1 MESILPEVL
10 EIEYSFQDQGGHNTL
25 KLVEGR
31 LFFFSEAHSRL
42 SEKNE
47 YLTMVSAPERDDWIL
62 FWKALNH
69 AGVWDW
75 DEDYRPEPGLTLEA
89 DIWLVKIDRGGQSVR
104 TRSWFVEPT
113 TRNDFFMALKHLAG
127 VDVTLP
133 FQYLSQTL
141 RE

>member
-1 MESILPEVL
+1 MMNILPEVL
-10 EIEYSFQDQGGHNTL
+10 EIEYSFPKDGGHNTL

-62 FWKALNH
+62 FWKALNQ

-75 DEDYRPEPGLTLEA
+75 EEDYRPEPGLTLEA
-89 DIWLVKIDRGGQSVR
+89 DTWLVKIHRGEQTMQ
-104 TRSWFVEPT
+104 TRSWFVEPLT
-113 TRNDFFMALKHLAG
+113 HNEFFLALKHLAG
-127 VDVTLP
+127 VDITLP
-133 FQYLSQTL
+133 YQYLSRKL

>member
-62 FWKALNH
+62 FWKALNQ

-75 DEDYRPEPGLTLEA
+75 EEDYRPEPGLTLEA
-89 DIWLVKIDRGGQSVR
+89 DIWLVKIDRGRQSVR
-104 TRSWFVEPT
+104 T
-113 TRNDFFMALKHLAG
+113 
-127 VDVTLP
+127 
-133 FQYLSQTL
+133 
-141 RE
+141 